1 MWVTHTQTNR
11 QTDKQTKNMTAW
23 FFRKGCKVPE
33 FLSFSLFPSPLPH
46 HPMLY
51 PPLPPPPLHNTVCS
65 VPLETHCFWSIRWSA
80 SFRVTH
86 LVGLPNVSVMEMV
99 HPWPIGWTLSF
110 TCLWDIWNL
119 TNLIRGA
126 GFLISLKFNYP
137 HMHRNC
143 LLYGTNRQAGGEV
156 GVDRSLLLLPL
167 LFSFFSFYH
176 LNPISCFSSL
186 CITQTNSMPTVP
198 LWRKYSHMLFTA
210 ILIKMVLT

>member
-1 MWVTHTQTNR
+1 
-11 QTDKQTKNMTAW
+11 MTAW

-33 FLSFSLFPSPLPH
+33 FLSFSPSPAPRPH

-65 VPLETHCFWSIRWSA
+65 VPLETHFFWSIRWSA

-86 LVGLPNVSVMEMV
+86 LVGLPNTIVKEMV
-99 HPWPIGWTLSF
+99 HPWPIGWTLSS

-119 TNLIRGA
+119 TKLIRGA

-143 LLYGTNRQAGGEV
+143 V
-156 GVDRSLLLLPL
+156 GVDWSLLLLPP

-186 CITQTNSMPTVP
+186 CI
-198 LWRKYSHMLFTA
+198 
-210 ILIKMVLT
+210 IK